1 MMILLLFNFF
11 RYAWSQFPTYAE
23 NTTDVLDKLLTGYR
37 KEIRPGFGGPPLV
50 IETDILIRS
59 IGQISESDMD
69 YSFQCYF
76 RQRWTDE
83 RLQFDIRN
91 ISEVTLNNL
100 FLENIWKPNTYFL
113 NGQKS
118 HQHNIPRPNLFVR
131 IRSDGRVY
139 LSRRLTVKAAC
150 PMKLNLYPM
159 DRPICSLVLGSYG
172 YTTDDIVYLWKYGNN
187 ISVEVNKDVRLAQFD
202 LISVRSSN
210 HTDNTVFGT
219 FSVLKVYIYFER
231 HLGFFVLQTYLPC
244 SMITCLSWVSFWIN
258 RDAAPAR
265 VLLGVTTILAT
276 AGIGM
281 TVREGLPR
289 VSYATA
295 LDTYLNACV
304 LYEMAAMIEYA
315 AVNYFT
321 KVLPVDGGVSS
332 DEDEEE
338 IVPLAPPDQS
348 VRVYLYQDTSNGQ
361 SVPLSD
367 VQPTTEAFQ
376 GTTSHRKTRNRR
388 KKESSFSNLF
398 FKCLTGNLKYRTKL
412 RERGNAE
419 AGNSAS
425 NIDVWCRYLFP
436 GTFLVFNV
444 SYWICYLAIL

>member
-348 VRVYLYQDTSNGQ
+348 DTSNGQ